1 MAGPFTLYILTA
13 VSLILVIEGLLYAL
27 FPDFVR
33 KMMALAVMTPVPR
46 LRLFGLVMVTLGACL
61 VWLMQGLS

>member
-1 MAGPFTLYILTA
+1 MTGSFTLYILTA

-46 LRLFGLVMVTLGACL
+46 LRLFGLTMVTMGACL
-61 VWLMQGLS
+61 VWLMHGLS